1 MKTNQTEL
9 ENIKEEEET
18 SKSDEY
24 IECISKEK
32 LTELQKQDSSIQ
44 KILQKGKKNFS
55 FYKDNGIIFCKDN
68 RRDIDTGKVVVPV
81 ILRERLMTIGH
92 DSKMAGHLGIAKTS
106 DRIKANFYWPGM
118 TEDVRRY
125 CKSCDVYVNGR
136 YTKEVWHQ
144 HHWERCHLLT
154 YLSRE

>member
-9 ENIKEEEET
+9 ENIKEEEEA
-18 SKSDEY
+18 SKSEEY

-44 KILQKGKKNFS
+44 KILQKGKNFF

-81 ILRERLMTIGH
+81 ILRERLMAIGH
-92 DSKMAGHLGIAKTS
+92 DSKMAGNLGIAKTL

-118 TEDVRRY
+118 TVDVRRY
-125 CKSCDVYVNGR
+125 CKSCDVCQRTIHKGSLAPAILGNM
-136 YTKEVWHQ
+136 
-144 HHWERCHLLT
+144 LL
-154 YLSRE
+154 